1 MATTIKFSELN
12 KIITQQIETPFFT
25 FKKLD
30 GALLGFQTI
39 AEQIMQD
46 YIQQSQQNHSL
57 ITLLKDLQQVN
68 KLVSVSDANAVIKQ
82 NFNDFVADYD
92 CIQHFMENR
101 YLQIC
106 KDEDMI
112 DIRTDDN
119 CQTEAVEVEGG
130 IVQQLAILNSY
141 CFEHN
146 HSMEEYVAKYLRNH
160 QKSGY
165 ARAIDVYTV
174 SSINM
179 CLIDSITHAFKMFFT
194 NITDEQLFGAQQECN

>member
-1 MATTIKFSELN
+1 MTTINFSKLN
-12 KIITQQIETPFFT
+12 EIITQQIETQFLH

-30 GALLGFQTI
+30 GALLGFQKL

-46 YIQQSQQNHSL
+46 YTKESQQKHSL
-57 ITLLKDLQQVN
+57 ITLVKDLQQVN
-68 KLVSVSDANAVIKQ
+68 KLVSASDANAVIKQ
-82 NFNDFVADYD
+82 NFNEFVADYD
-92 CIQHFMENR
+92 CITYFMENR
-101 YLQIC
+101 YIQIC

-112 DIRTDDN
+112 DIRLDDN
-119 CQTEAVEVEGG
+119 CQNEAIEVEGG

-146 HSMEEYVAKYLRNH
+146 QSMEEYVTEYTRNH

-194 NITDEQLFGAQQECN
+194 NITDEQLFNNLQG